1 MSRLPLEATPAALPR
16 GLCLS
21 TQEHVDTL
29 RQALDESKRHGQG
42 LAQQGQ
48 LLEEQVAGLQR
59 RCLEAEGVRE
69 PLRQVRALEGG
80 PCVPFRNRPGAG
92 AEGRRRCWRQV
103 FRLGKT
109 QTPLVPGW
117 RRKSGAR
124 GAGRGSEPQGLS
136 WVSCSAGSTPTAEG
150 GHTERENQPS
160 SGCSLGPQRREQAA
174 GAAPRDTS
182 CLQGALTGHRA
193 LVRRSGGWPLERW
206 GRRGLLGDA
215 LAWVG
220 FCVSASQ
227 WAAHPPPGSG
237 SAWRGQVTARTPRP
251 LVLSARLRLCAP
263 GGSTTGPG
271 NPWCCSQGL
280 SAVLPGA
287 GWSWHTAHLWRWP
300 EAQGVPC

>member
-1 MSRLPLEATPAALPR
+1 M
-16 GLCLS
+16 
-21 TQEHVDTL
+21 
-29 RQALDESKRHGQG
+29 
-42 LAQQGQ
+42 
-48 LLEEQVAGLQR
+48 
-59 RCLEAEGVRE
+59 RE

-117 RRKSGAR
+117 RRKNGAR

-237 SAWRGQVTARTPRP
+237 SAWRGQVTARNPRP

-300 EAQGVPC
+300 EARGCPADGKCGPAQPRSGTVHATRGVSSPQVPQHSLGAGQGSSQRGQGHARQATGGPGLGGRAGRTRCP